1 MPARNIP
8 LLLTFLLFLSACAAS
23 AGVYH
28 KVLPGQTLYSI
39 SRSYA
44 VDENYLARIN
54 GINDPTRLK
63 AGQQLYIPGADRQKR
78 VPVTV
83 SSPVAPSRPETPQ
96 GLTANSPQPSAKPAP
111 STTRTATP
119 PAPAVQSPPPQAPAT
134 AQQGRFD
141 WPLRGKVLRR
151 FGSKID
157 GSLCKGLEISARPGE
172 AVASAAAGKV
182 IYSGDGIKGYG
193 NLIIVRHDDSYFTV
207 YGFNQKNLVSSGA
220 FVSKGQQIA
229 RAGTPPKGG
238 TPRLYFEIRSGKQ
251 PVDPIFYLP

>member
-8 LLLTFLLFLSACAAS
+8 LLLVFIFLLSACAAS

-54 GINDPTRLK
+54 GIDDPTRLK

-83 SSPVAPSRPETPQ
+83 SSPPASTPAVPQRSTTIVSPTTAKPVKSTSRATASPKPEAEAPSRSVAGQ
-96 GLTANSPQPSAKPAP
+96 
-111 STTRTATP
+111 R
-119 PAPAVQSPPPQAPAT
+119 
-134 AQQGRFD
+134 GRFD
-141 WPLRGKVLRR
+141 WPLRGKVVRS

-157 GSLCKGLEISARPGE
+157 GALCKGLEISAHAGE
-172 AVASAAAGKV
+172 AVVSAAAGKV
-182 IYSGDGIKGYG
+182 IYSGDGISGYG

-207 YGFNQKNLVSSGA
+207 YGFNEKNLVSSGA

-238 TPRLYFEIRSGKQ
+238 SSRLYFEIRSGKQ

>member
-8 LLLTFLLFLSACAAS
+8 ILLTLIFFLSACAAS

-44 VDENYLARIN
+44 VDESYLARIN

-63 AGQQLYIPGADRQKR
+63 AGQELYIPGADRPKR
-78 VPVTV
+78 VPVAV
-83 SSPVAPSRPETPQ
+83 SSPAAPSRPAP
-96 GLTANSPQPSAKPAP
+96 PQPSTRTSHPVRDTPAP
-111 STTRTATP
+111 SNSPASTP
-119 PAPAVQSPPPQAPAT
+119 PAPAVQTPTPRPPAT

-141 WPLRGKVLRR
+141 WPVRGKILRR
-151 FGSKID
+151 FGSKVD

-172 AVASAAAGKV
+172 AVSSAAAGKV
-182 IYSGDGIKGYG
+182 IYSGDGISGYG

-207 YGFNQKNLVSSGA
+207 YGYNQKNLVSSGA

-229 RAGTPPKGG
+229 RAGAPPKGG

>member
-1 MPARNIP
+1 MPVRKIP
-8 LLLTFLLFLSACAAS
+8 ILLTFIFFLSACAAS

-54 GINDPTRLK
+54 GISDPNRLK
-63 AGQQLYIPGADRQKR
+63 AGQQLYIPGADRQKQ
-78 VPVTV
+78 VPITV
-83 SSPVAPSRPETPQ
+83 SSPAEPTRTV
-96 GLTANSPQPSAKPAP
+96 SPQRSPGTAAPAKATPDR
-111 STTRTATP
+111 STTPVMTP
-119 PAPAVQSPPPQAPAT
+119 PAPTARASSRAAAT
-134 AQQGRFD
+134 ALRGRFD
-141 WPLRGKVLRR
+141 WPLRGKVVRS
-151 FGSKID
+151 FGSKVD
-157 GSLCKGLEISARPGE
+157 GALCKGLEISARPGE

-182 IYSGDGIKGYG
+182 IYSGDGISGYG
-193 NLIIVRHDDSYFTV
+193 NLIIVRHADSYFTV
-207 YGFNQKNLVSSGA
+207 YGFNERNLVTSGA
-220 FVSKGQQIA
+220 FVSKGEQIA

>member
-8 LLLTFLLFLSACAAS
+8 ILLIFIFFLSACAAS

-39 SRSYA
+39 SRSYS

-63 AGQQLYIPGADRQKR
+63 AGQQLYIPGADRQKQ
-78 VPVTV
+78 VPITV
-83 SSPVAPSRPETPQ
+83 SPPSAPSRTVTPQ
-96 GLTANSPQPSAKPAP
+96 RSERSVPQAKGKPAQSIP
-111 STTRTATP
+111 RVTP
-119 PAPAVQSPPPQAPAT
+119 PPVPKSSRQSAT
-134 AQQGRFD
+134 AQRGRFD
-141 WPLRGKVLRR
+141 WPLRGQVVRR
-151 FGSKID
+151 FGSKVD
-157 GSLCKGLEISARPGE
+157 GALCKGLEISAHSGE
-172 AVASAAAGKV
+172 AVVSAAAGKV
-182 IYSGDGIKGYG
+182 IYSGNGISGYG

-207 YGFNQKNLVSSGA
+207 YGFNEKNLVSSGA